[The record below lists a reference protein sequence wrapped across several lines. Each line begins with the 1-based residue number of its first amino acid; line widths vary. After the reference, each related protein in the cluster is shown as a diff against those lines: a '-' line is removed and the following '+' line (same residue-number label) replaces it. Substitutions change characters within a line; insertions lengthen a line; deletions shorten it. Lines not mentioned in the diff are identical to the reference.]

1 MANDS
6 NEDEALS
13 KEVIHFLNKSV
24 GTEKSSASEVFCLLQ
39 DALKKKK
46 NLETEVSIVQKMCA
60 KKVSL
65 AEVFY
70 KFLRAHIFTCERAHA

>member
-6 NEDEALS
+6 SEDESLS

-24 GTEKSSASEVFCLLQ
+24 GTEKSSASEVFRLLQ

-46 NLETEVSIVQKMCA
+46 NLETEVSSPENV
-60 KKVSL
+60 
-65 AEVFY
+65 Y
-70 KFLRAHIFTCERAHA
+70 KESS